1 MNNLNSEKSS
11 YLRSAVHQPVNW
23 YPWCME
29 AFEKAKEKDLPVLLD
44 IGAVWCHWCHVMDS
58 ESYED
63 EETAVI
69 INEHYIAVKVDKD
82 ERPDIDSRYQKA
94 VSVFSGTGGWP
105 LTAFLTC
112 DGNFFYGGTY
122 FPKEPAYGMPPY
134 KSVLIE
140 IAKYYRDNKEAVFN
154 QSLDFF
160 KRISSDA
167 NKFSIFNI
175 NIKRI
180 NDSIKKDNSLNIEY
194 VKKFINEASY
204 EYKLHFDDAN
214 GGIDESPKFFYFSA
228 LELLALDY
236 IANRDRDS
244 LNKGTYTLNKIA
256 SGGVLDHVGGGF
268 HRYSTDKKWIVPHF
282 EKLAEINAQAL
293 RTYSLYYRL
302 TNNKAFLNVINKTLD
317 FITGELYDRI
327 NGGFYASVDA
337 DTGDEDDGKFFTW
350 SYNEFREI
358 FSGREEFKAAA
369 EMFNL
374 NKEGIMHNN
383 KTDYD
388 SAGEY
393 SGPQPDIA
401 YEPGEI
407 PNVLYLGDNFEYIGG
422 KIYESAILK
431 LKNFRDRRKKP
442 YTDRVKY
449 SSLNGNIIYSI
460 TELSKIFNPFDLNRQ
475 KLNKIGE
482 KSIKLFMDIFDKNGD
497 VGRFIGEAGGS
508 VLEDNAYIV
517 LSLIG
522 LFETTSNPVYFIYAK
537 KIAEYTIKNFYDWE
551 RGGFFDIQHTTKSSK
566 IGYLVHKEKNIAD
579 YGGCSQNASVLL
591 AMSKLYILTGEI
603 QFKNVILKSFEYFIN
618 EASMLKHSASGYL
631 AGLIYYAD
639 KAKVNVIVGR
649 YNDKAVI
656 DFYSIYEKLNTFDK
670 LKTGLNSFNIFID
683 AGNKEIIDIY
693 SGFAGYQKGDA
704 LILEEIRNAV
714 AEYGRVKKPLV
725 FMCGYKSCNT
735 KIL

>member
-58 ESYED
+58 ESYGD
-63 EETAVI
+63 EETAAI

-94 VSVFSGTGGWP
+94 VSVFSSTGGWP

-122 FPKEPAYGMPPY
+122 FPKEPAYGLPSY

-140 IAKYYRDNKEAVFN
+140 IAKYYRENKEAVFN

-204 EYKLHFDDAN
+204 EYKLHFDDTN

-228 LELLALDY
+228 LELLAIDY

-244 LNKGTYTLNKIA
+244 LNKGIYTLNKIA
-256 SGGVLDHVGGGF
+256 SGGVFDHVGGGF

-302 TNNKAFLNVINKTLD
+302 TNDKAFLNVINKTLD

-337 DTGDEDDGKFFTW
+337 DTGEEDDGKFFTW

-358 FSGREEFKAAA
+358 FSEREEFKTAA
-369 EMFNL
+369 EMFNI
-374 NKEGIMHNN
+374 NKEGIMHNS
-383 KTDYD
+383 KKDFD
-388 SAGEY
+388 SDGEY
-393 SGPQPDIA
+393 SDSQSDIA

-407 PNVLYLGDNFEYIGG
+407 PNVLYLGGNFEYLGG

-442 YTDRVKY
+442 FIDRVKY
-449 SSLNGNIIYSI
+449 ASINGNIIYSI

-537 KIAEYTIKNFYDWE
+537 KIAEYTIKNFYDSE

-566 IGYLVHKEKNIAD
+566 IGYLAHKEKNIAD

-618 EASMLKHSASGYL
+618 EASMLKHNASGYL
-631 AGLIYYAD
+631 AGLIYYAG

-656 DFYSIYEKLNTFDK
+656 DFYSLYEKLNTVDK
-670 LKTGLNSFNIFID
+670 LKTVFNSFNIFID
-683 AGNKEIIDIY
+683 AGSKEIIDIY

-704 LILEEIRNAV
+704 LILEEIRNAIS
-714 AEYGRVKKPLV
+714 EYGRVKKPLI
-725 FMCGYKSCNT
+725 FMCGDKSCST

>member
-11 YLRSAVHQPVNW
+11 YLKSAVHQPVNW

-29 AFEKAKEKDLPVLLD
+29 AFEKAKEKDKPILLD

-63 EETAVI
+63 EETAAI
-69 INEHYIAVKVDKD
+69 INEHYIAVKVDRD

-94 VSVFSGTGGWP
+94 VSIFSGTGGWP
-105 LTAFLTC
+105 LTAFLTN

-122 FPKEPAYGMPPY
+122 FPKDSAYGIPAY
-134 KSVLIE
+134 KSVLVE
-140 IAKYYRDNKEAVFN
+140 IAKYYRENKDAVFS

-204 EYKLHFDDAN
+204 EYKLHFDDVN
-214 GGIDESPKFFYFSA
+214 GGMDESPKFFYFSTI
-228 LELLALDY
+228 ELLAIDY
-236 IANRDRDS
+236 IINRDRDS
-244 LNKGTYTLNKIA
+244 LNKGAYTLNKIA
-256 SGGVLDHVGGGF
+256 GGGVFDHVGGGF
-268 HRYSTDKKWIVPHF
+268 HRYSTDKKWIIPHF
-282 EKLAEINAQAL
+282 EKLAEVNAQAL

-302 TNNKAFLNVINKTLD
+302 TNDKKILSVINKTLD
-317 FITGELYDRI
+317 FITGELYDRM

-350 SYNEFREI
+350 SYNEFKEI
-358 FSGREEFKAAA
+358 FSKREEFKTAA
-369 EMFNL
+369 ELFNI
-374 NKEGIMHNN
+374 NKEGIMH
-383 KTDYD
+383 KDEGKYSTDNGRQSVY
-388 SAGEY
+388 ANIGF
-393 SGPQPDIA
+393 
-401 YEPGEI
+401 EPGEI
-407 PNVLYLGDNFEYIGG
+407 PNVLYLGENIEYIGG
-422 KIYESAILK
+422 KIYGSTVLK

-442 YTDRVKY
+442 FTDRVKY

-460 TELSKIFNPFDLNRQ
+460 AELGKIFNPFDLNRQ
-475 KLNKIGE
+475 KLNTICE
-482 KSIKLFMDIFDKNGD
+482 KSAKLFMNIFDKNGD

-508 VLEDNAYIV
+508 ILEDNAYMI
-517 LSLIG
+517 LALIA

-537 KIAEYTIKNFYDWE
+537 KIAEYSVKNFYDSE
-551 RGGFFDIQHTTKSSK
+551 RGGFYDIQHKTKSSK
-566 IGYLVHKEKNIAD
+566 IGYLNHKEKNIAD
-579 YGGCSQNASVLL
+579 YGGCSQNASILS
-591 AMSKLYILTGEI
+591 AMSKLYILTGEV
-603 QFKNVILKSFEYFIN
+603 QFRNVILKSFEYFIN
-618 EASMLKHSASGYL
+618 EASMLKHNASAYFSS
-631 AGLIYYAD
+631 LIYYAD
-639 KAKVNVIVGR
+639 KTKVNVVVGR

-656 DFYSIYEKLNTFDK
+656 DFFSIFDK
-670 LKTGLNSFNIFID
+670 INTADKIKAAFNTFNIFID
-683 AGNKEIIDIY
+683 AGNKEIIDSY
-693 SGFAGYQKGDA
+693 LNFAGYQKGDA
-704 LILEEIRNAV
+704 LILEEIRNAI

-725 FMCGYKSCNT
+725 FMCGDKSCNA

>member
-63 EETAVI
+63 EETAAI

-82 ERPDIDSRYQKA
+82 ERPDVDSRYQKA

-105 LTAFLTC
+105 LTVFLTC

-122 FPKEPAYGMPPY
+122 FPKEPVYGLPPY

-140 IAKYYRDNKEAVFN
+140 IAKYYRENKEAVFN

-204 EYKLHFDDAN
+204 EYKLHFDDTN

-244 LNKGTYTLNKIA
+244 LNKGIYTLNKIA
-256 SGGVLDHVGGGF
+256 SGGVFDHVGGGF

-282 EKLAEINAQAL
+282 EKLAEVNAQAL
-293 RTYSLYYRL
+293 RTYFLYYRL
-302 TNNKAFLNVINKTLD
+302 TNDKALLNVINKTLD

-327 NGGFYASVDA
+327 NGGFYGSIDA
-337 DTGDEDDGKFFTW
+337 DTGDEDDGKFYTW

-358 FSGREEFKAAA
+358 FSEREEFKAAA
-369 EMFNL
+369 EIFNI
-374 NKEGIMHNN
+374 NKEGIMRNGKKDCDN
-383 KTDYD
+383 
-388 SAGEY
+388 AGEY
-393 SGPQPDIA
+393 SDSQSNIA

-407 PNVLYLGDNFEYIGG
+407 PNVLYLGDNFEYLGG

-442 YTDRVKY
+442 FIDRVKY

-670 LKTGLNSFNIFID
+670 LKTGFNSFNIFID

>member
-23 YPWCME
+23 YPWCTE

-63 EETAVI
+63 EETAAI

-105 LTAFLTC
+105 LTVFLTC

-122 FPKEPAYGMPPY
+122 FPKEPVYGLPPY

-140 IAKYYRDNKEAVFN
+140 IAKYYRENKEAVFN

-204 EYKLHFDDAN
+204 EYRLHFDDSN

-236 IANRDRDS
+236 IMNRDRDS
-244 LNKGTYTLNKIA
+244 LNKGIYTLNKIA
-256 SGGVLDHVGGGF
+256 SGGVFDHVGGGF
-268 HRYSTDKKWIVPHF
+268 HRYSTDKKWIIPHF
-282 EKLAEINAQAL
+282 EKLAEVNAQAL

-302 TNNKAFLNVINKTLD
+302 TNDKAYLNVINKTLD
-317 FITGELYDRI
+317 FITGELYDQI

-350 SYNEFREI
+350 SYNEFSEI
-358 FSGREEFKAAA
+358 FSEREEFKTAA
-369 EMFNL
+369 EMFNI
-374 NKEGIMHNN
+374 NKEGIMRNS
-383 KTDYD
+383 KKDCD
-388 SAGEY
+388 SAGV
-393 SGPQPDIA
+393 SSDAQSNIA

-407 PNVLYLGDNFEYIGG
+407 PNVLYLGDNFEYMGD
-422 KIYESAILK
+422 KIYESVILK

-442 YTDRVKY
+442 FTDRVKY
-449 SSLNGNIIYSI
+449 ASINGNIIYSI

-482 KSIKLFMDIFDKNGD
+482 ISIKFFMDIFDKNGD

-508 VLEDNAYIV
+508 VLEDNAYIT

-537 KIAEYTIKNFYDWE
+537 KIAEYMIKKFYDSE

-566 IGYLVHKEKNIAD
+566 IGYLVYKEKNIAD

-603 QFKNVILKSFEYFIN
+603 HFKNIILKSFEYFIN
-618 EASMLKHSASGYL
+618 EASMLKYNASGYL
-631 AGLIYYAD
+631 AGLIYYAV
-639 KAKVNVIVGR
+639 KTKVNVIVGR

-656 DFYSIYEKLNTFDK
+656 DFFSMFDKLNTFDK
-670 LKTGLNSFNIFID
+670 LKTGFNSFNIFID
-683 AGNKEIIDIY
+683 AGNKEIIDFY
-693 SGFAGYQKGDA
+693 SDFAGYQKGDA

-725 FMCGYKSCNT
+725 FMCGDKSCNT